1 MAPWR
6 TVRCSEAATRVRRIG
21 DELSA
26 TRDATVSDAS
36 MRVGGGGPSFA
47 GGVVAIGPSESE
59 LFARVAVAAGL
70 GAAIGIE
77 RELREKAAGLRTH
90 ALVALGAAAFT
101 VAGYAVL
108 QTPDLAQ
115 LRPDIGRIAAQVAT
129 GIGFIGAG
137 VIVLQENRVRG
148 LTTAADLWAVAG
160 IGVLAGLGLL
170 LVAAATAG
178 LVLVIVAGARV
189 LDLAAR

>member
-1 MAPWR
+1 
-6 TVRCSEAATRVRRIG
+6 
-21 DELSA
+21 
-26 TRDATVSDAS
+26 
-36 MRVGGGGPSFA
+36 
-47 GGVVAIGPSESE
+47 
-59 LFARVAVAAGL
+59 VAAGL

-77 RELREKAAGLRTH
+77 RELSEKAAGVRTH

-137 VIVLQENRVRG
+137 VIVFQENRVRG

-160 IGVLAGLGLL
+160 IGVLAGFGLL
-170 LVAAATAG
+170 VVAAATAG
-178 LVLVIVAGARV
+178 LVLVIVAASRV
-189 LDLAAR
+189 LDGLRGRASPPEPQPPAGSAKG

>member
-1 MAPWR
+1 
-6 TVRCSEAATRVRRIG
+6 
-21 DELSA
+21 
-26 TRDATVSDAS
+26 
-36 MRVGGGGPSFA
+36 
-47 GGVVAIGPSESE
+47 
-59 LFARVAVAAGL
+59 VAAGL
-70 GAAIGIE
+70 DAAIGVQ
-77 RELREKAAGLRTH
+77 RELREKAAEVRTH

-108 QTPDLAQ
+108 QTPDLAE

-137 VIVLQENRVRG
+137 VIVFQENRVRG

-170 LVAAATAG
+170 VVAAATAG
-178 LVLVIVAGARV
+178 LVVVIVAAARV
-189 LDLAAR
+189 LDWLHGRAASPGNQPPEVPPTVDSAR